1 MRRLF
6 LTVLLVV
13 VLSAPTWTHPT
24 LAQDTF
30 TAQVLHVADGDTL
43 SVLPGT
49 GSDPITIRLYGIDCP
64 EKGQSWGARAKQYT
78 EVKCMGKSERRCYFH
93 KMDGCLRSGRRWY
106 LNLG

>member
-1 MRRLF
+1 MRRLV
-6 LTVLLVV
+6 LTVSLIVGLA
-13 VLSAPTWTHPT
+13 APTWAHLA
-24 LAQDTF
+24 LAQDSF
-30 TAQVLHVADGDTL
+30 TGQVNHVADGDTF
-43 SVLPGT
+43 SVLPST
-49 GSDPITIRLYGIDCP
+49 GGDLITIRLYGIDCP